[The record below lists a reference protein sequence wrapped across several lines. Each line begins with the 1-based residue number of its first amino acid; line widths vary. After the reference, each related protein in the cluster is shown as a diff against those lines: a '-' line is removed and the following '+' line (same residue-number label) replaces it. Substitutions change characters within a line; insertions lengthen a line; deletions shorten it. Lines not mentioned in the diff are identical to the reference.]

1 MTEDLF
7 AHAGAE
13 AQKAAMPLAARM
25 RPRSLNDFSGHADL
39 VGPGAPLRLALER
52 DEMWSVV
59 LWGSPG
65 TGKTS
70 LARIAAAMTE
80 RRFVELSAVSATVR
94 DVRGVIAQAASDRDL
109 YRKRTL
115 VFLDEIHRF
124 NKAQQ
129 DVLLPAVEDG
139 VIALWG
145 ATTENP
151 YFELNAPLLSRMR
164 VLRLQ
169 PLEAEDLRSIV
180 ERALASPDAL
190 GADAPRFDEGAVEQA
205 VAASGGDARVAL
217 NWIES
222 AAAFASERGLDMV
235 DAEVATQAALT
246 RQVRYDRA
254 ADEHYDTISAFIKSV
269 RGSDPDAALFW
280 LAKMLEGGEAPE
292 FMARRIVILASEDI
306 GNADPQALPLA
317 IAAASAVERLGLPEA
332 RYALAQATIY
342 LAAAPKSNAAGR
354 ALGAAEQAIRRGANL
369 EVPLH
374 LRGAA
379 HPGLAEAHG
388 QSVGYEYPHDHPGNW
403 VAQEYMPGRQRF
415 YDGRGGG
422 GERELW
428 RRVEKRRRGAGT
440 EQRPRPEDPHPN
452 PLPQGEGGRTASK
465 GA

>member
-1 MTEDLF
+1 MTKDLF

-13 AQKAAMPLAARM
+13 ARRAAMPLAARM
-25 RPRSLNDFSGHADL
+25 RPRTLDEFSGHADL
-39 VGPGAPLRLALER
+39 VGPGAPLRMALER

-94 DVRGVIAQAASDRDL
+94 DVRAVIAQAASDRDL
-109 YRKRTL
+109 YRRRTL

-169 PLEAEDLRSIV
+169 PLEAEDLRTIV
-180 ERALASPDAL
+180 QRALDSVNGL
-190 GADAPRFDEGAVEQA
+190 GEDAPRFDDEAVAQA

-222 AAAFASERGLDMV
+222 AAAFARERGLQGVTAD
-235 DAEVATQAALT
+235 VATEAALT

-254 ADEHYDTISAFIKSV
+254 ADEHYDTISAYIKSV

-292 FMARRIVILASEDI
+292 FIARRIVILASEDI
-306 GNADPQALPLA
+306 GNADPHALPLA
-317 IAAASAVERLGLPEA
+317 VAAAGAVERLGLPEA

-354 ALGAAEQAIRRGANL
+354 ALAAAEQAIRHGANL

-388 QSVGYEYPHDHPGNW
+388 QSVGYRYPHDYPGNW
-403 VAQEYMPGRQRF
+403 VAQAYMSGKQRF
-415 YDGRGGG
+415 YDGQGDGE
-422 GERELW
+422 ERELW
-428 RRVEKRRRGAGT
+428 RKVQRRRRGS
-440 EQRPRPEDPHPN
+440 E
-452 PLPQGEGGRTASK
+452 
-465 GA
+465 

>member
-13 AQKAAMPLAARM
+13 ARKAAMPLAARM
-25 RPRSLNDFSGHADL
+25 RPRTLDEFSGHADL
-39 VGPGAPLRLALER
+39 VGPGAPLRMALER

-94 DVRGVIAQAASDRDL
+94 DVRGVIAQAASERDM

-169 PLEAEDLRSIV
+169 PLEAEDLRAIV
-180 ERALASPDAL
+180 ERALDAADGL
-190 GADAPRFDEGAVEQA
+190 GVGAPRFAEEAVEQA

-222 AAAFASERGLDMV
+222 AAAFARERGLDRV
-235 DAEVATQAALT
+235 TADVATAAALT

-254 ADEHYDTISAFIKSV
+254 ADEHYDTISAYIKSV
-269 RGSDPDAALFW
+269 RGSDPDAALLW

-292 FMARRIVILASEDI
+292 FIARRIVILASEDI

-317 IAAASAVERLGLPEA
+317 VAAANAVERLGLPEA

-354 ALGAAEQAIRRGANL
+354 ALGAAEEAIRRGANV

-388 QSVGYEYPHDHPGNW
+388 QSVGYRYPHDYQGNW
-403 VAQEYMPGRQRF
+403 VAQAHMPGRQRF

-422 GERELW
+422 EERALW
-428 RRVEKRRRGAGT
+428 RRVERRRRGA
-440 EQRPRPEDPHPN
+440 
-452 PLPQGEGGRTASK
+452 EGA
-465 GA
+465 

>member
-25 RPRSLNDFSGHADL
+25 RPRSLDDFSGHADL

-80 RRFVELSAVSATVR
+80 RRFVELSAVSATVK

-169 PLEAEDLRSIV
+169 PLEAEDLRAIV
-180 ERALASPDAL
+180 ERALDSADGL
-190 GADAPRFDEGAVEQA
+190 GDGAPRFDEGAVKQA

-222 AAAFASERGLDMV
+222 AAAFATGTRACDRGFRGG
-235 DAEVATQAALT
+235 DAGGA
-246 RQVRYDRA
+246 
-254 ADEHYDTISAFIKSV
+254 
-269 RGSDPDAALFW
+269 DAA
-280 LAKMLEGGEAPE
+280 G
-292 FMARRIVILASEDI
+292 S
-306 GNADPQALPLA
+306 
-317 IAAASAVERLGLPEA
+317 
-332 RYALAQATIY
+332 
-342 LAAAPKSNAAGR
+342 
-354 ALGAAEQAIRRGANL
+354 
-369 EVPLH
+369 
-374 LRGAA
+374 LR
-379 HPGLAEAHG
+379 P
-388 QSVGYEYPHDHPGNW
+388 
-403 VAQEYMPGRQRF
+403 
-415 YDGRGGG
+415 GGG
-422 GERELW
+422 
-428 RRVEKRRRGAGT
+428 
-440 EQRPRPEDPHPN
+440 
-452 PLPQGEGGRTASK
+452 
-465 GA
+465 

>member
-25 RPRSLNDFSGHADL
+25 RPQSLDDFSGHADL
-39 VGPGAPLRLALER
+39 VGPGAPLRMALER

-70 LARIAAAMTE
+70 LARIAAAMTA

-164 VLRLQ
+164 VLRLN
-169 PLEAEDLRSIV
+169 PLESDDLRAII
-180 ERALASPDAL
+180 ERALESSTGL
-190 GADAPRFDEGAVEQA
+190 GADAPRFEESAIEGA

-222 AAAFASERGLDMV
+222 AAAFARERALDSV
-235 DAEVATQAALT
+235 DADVATQAALT

-254 ADEHYDTISAFIKSV
+254 ADEHYDTISAYIKSV

-292 FMARRIVILASEDI
+292 FIARRIVILASEDI

-317 IAAASAVERLGLPEA
+317 VAAASAVERLGLPEA

-354 ALGAAEQAIRRGANL
+354 ALGAAEQAIRRGASV

-388 QSVGYEYPHDHPGNW
+388 QSVGYRYPHDFPGHW
-403 VAQEYMPGRQRF
+403 VAQEHMPGKQRF

-422 GERELW
+422 EERELW
-428 RRVEKRRRGAGT
+428 RRLQQRRT
-440 EQRPRPEDPHPN
+440 PPRESRRDPD
-452 PLPQGEGGRTASK
+452 RA
-465 GA
+465 

>member
-13 AQKAAMPLAARM
+13 ARRAAMPLAARM
-25 RPRSLNDFSGHADL
+25 RPRTLDDFSGHADL
-39 VGPGAPLRLALER
+39 VGPGAPLRMALDR

-94 DVRGVIAQAASDRDL
+94 DVRGVIAQAASERDL

-169 PLEAEDLRSIV
+169 PLEAEDLRAIV
-180 ERALASPDAL
+180 ERALDSADGL
-190 GADAPRFDEGAVEQA
+190 GAEAPRFEESAIEGA

-222 AAAFASERGLDMV
+222 AAAYARERGLDAV
-235 DAEVATQAALT
+235 DADVARQAALT
-246 RQVRYDRA
+246 RQVRYDRS
-254 ADEHYDTISAFIKSV
+254 ADEHYDTISAYIKSV
-269 RGSDPDAALFW
+269 RGSDPDASLFW

-292 FMARRIVILASEDI
+292 FIARRIVILASEDI

-317 IAAASAVERLGLPEA
+317 IAAASAVERLGLPES

-354 ALGAAEQAIRRGANL
+354 ALGAAEQAIRQGANL

-388 QSVGYEYPHDHPGNW
+388 QSVGYRYPHDFPGNW
-403 VAQEYMPGRQRF
+403 VPQQYMSGRQRF

-422 GERELW
+422 EEQELW
-428 RRVEKRRRGAGT
+428 QRLQERRTRPPTAGGDPD
-440 EQRPRPEDPHPN
+440 RP
-452 PLPQGEGGRTASK
+452 
-465 GA
+465 

>member
-13 AQKAAMPLAARM
+13 ARKAAMPLAARM
-25 RPRSLNDFSGHADL
+25 RPRTLDDFSGHADL
-39 VGPGAPLRLALER
+39 VGPGAPLRMALDR

-94 DVRGVIAQAASDRDL
+94 DVRGVIAQAASERDM

-169 PLEAEDLRSIV
+169 PLEPATCGRLLSARWTRRTGS
-180 ERALASPDAL
+180 
-190 GADAPRFDEGAVEQA
+190 APKR
-205 VAASGGDARVAL
+205 
-217 NWIES
+217 
-222 AAAFASERGLDMV
+222 
-235 DAEVATQAALT
+235 
-246 RQVRYDRA
+246 
-254 ADEHYDTISAFIKSV
+254 
-269 RGSDPDAALFW
+269 RGSRR
-280 LAKMLEGGEAPE
+280 APSKAPWRPRAG
-292 FMARRIVILASEDI
+292 MRGWPSI
-306 GNADPQALPLA
+306 GSSPPLPTR
-317 IAAASAVERLGLPEA
+317 ASAGSTRWT
-332 RYALAQATIY
+332 RTW
-342 LAAAPKSNAAGR
+342 
-354 ALGAAEQAIRRGANL
+354 RG
-369 EVPLH
+369 
-374 LRGAA
+374 
-379 HPGLAEAHG
+379 
-388 QSVGYEYPHDHPGNW
+388 
-403 VAQEYMPGRQRF
+403 
-415 YDGRGGG
+415 
-422 GERELW
+422 
-428 RRVEKRRRGAGT
+428 RRR
-440 EQRPRPEDPHPN
+440 
-452 PLPQGEGGRTASK
+452 
-465 GA
+465 

>member
-1 MTEDLF
+1 M
-7 AHAGAE
+7 
-13 AQKAAMPLAARM
+13 
-25 RPRSLNDFSGHADL
+25 
-39 VGPGAPLRLALER
+39 
-52 DEMWSVV
+52 
-59 LWGSPG
+59 
-65 TGKTS
+65 
-70 LARIAAAMTE
+70 
-80 RRFVELSAVSATVR
+80 
-94 DVRGVIAQAASDRDL
+94 
-109 YRKRTL
+109 
-115 VFLDEIHRF
+115 
-124 NKAQQ
+124 
-129 DVLLPAVEDG
+129 
-139 VIALWG
+139 
-145 ATTENP
+145 
-151 YFELNAPLLSRMR
+151 
-164 VLRLQ
+164 
-169 PLEAEDLRSIV
+169 
-180 ERALASPDAL
+180 
-190 GADAPRFDEGAVEQA
+190 
-205 VAASGGDARVAL
+205 
-217 NWIES
+217 
-222 AAAFASERGLDMV
+222 
-235 DAEVATQAALT
+235 ATQAALT

-403 VAQEYMPGRQRF
+403 VAQKYMPGRQRF

-422 GERELW
+422 EERELW
-428 RRVEKRRRGAGT
+428 RRLERRRTRHLHPPAGRLAGRGGALQSRQRRLARAPQLLGRARPGPRCPVHGAGGVVRVST
-440 EQRPRPEDPHPN
+440 GRARPS
-452 PLPQGEGGRTASK
+452 PQPSPSGRGSRRRTGEGRASPEFVGLGEAA
-465 GA
+465 GAGEIGALARSKSFF

>member
-13 AQKAAMPLAARM
+13 ARRAAMPLAARM
-25 RPRSLNDFSGHADL
+25 RPRTLDDFSGHADL
-39 VGPGAPLRLALER
+39 VGPGAPLRVALDR

-94 DVRGVIAQAASDRDL
+94 DVRGVIAQAASERDM

-169 PLEAEDLRSIV
+169 PLEAGDLRAIV
-180 ERALASPDAL
+180 ERALDSADGL
-190 GADAPRFDEGAVEQA
+190 GAEAPRFEESAIEGA

-222 AAAFASERGLDMV
+222 AAAYARERGLDAV
-235 DAEVATQAALT
+235 DADVARQAALT
-246 RQVRYDRA
+246 RQVRYDRS
-254 ADEHYDTISAFIKSV
+254 ADEHYDTISAYIKSV
-269 RGSDPDAALFW
+269 RGSDPDASLFW

-292 FMARRIVILASEDI
+292 FIARRIVILASEDI
-306 GNADPQALPLA
+306 GNADPHALPLA

-354 ALGAAEQAIRRGANL
+354 ALGAAEQAIRQGANL

-379 HPGLAEAHG
+379 HPGLARAHG
-388 QSVGYEYPHDHPGNW
+388 QSVGYRYPHDFRGNW
-403 VAQEYMPGRQRF
+403 VPQQYMPGRQRF

-422 GERELW
+422 EEQELW
-428 RRVEKRRRGAGT
+428 QRLQKRRT
-440 EQRPRPEDPHPN
+440 RPPTVGGDPDRP
-452 PLPQGEGGRTASK
+452 
-465 GA
+465 

>member
-13 AQKAAMPLAARM
+13 ARKAAMPLAARM
-25 RPRSLNDFSGHADL
+25 RPRSLDEFSGHADL

-169 PLEAEDLRSIV
+169 PLESPDLRAII
-180 ERALASPDAL
+180 ERALDSPDAL
-190 GADAPRFDEGAVEQA
+190 GADAPSFDDSAIQGA

-222 AAAFASERGLDMV
+222 AAAFARELGLDAV
-235 DAEVATQAALT
+235 DAVVAREAALT

-254 ADEHYDTISAFIKSV
+254 ADEHYDTISAYIKSV

-280 LAKMLEGGEAPE
+280 LAKMLDGGEAPE
-292 FMARRIVILASEDI
+292 FLARRIVILASEDI

-317 IAAASAVERLGLPEA
+317 VAAASAVERLGLPEA

-379 HPGLAEAHG
+379 HPGLEEAHG

-403 VAQEYMPGRQRF
+403 VAQAYMPGKQRF
-415 YDGRGGG
+415 YDGRGDGE
-422 GERELW
+422 ERELW
-428 RRVEKRRRGAGT
+428 QRVQRRRRGT
-440 EQRPRPEDPHPN
+440 
-452 PLPQGEGGRTASK
+452 GRE
-465 GA
+465 

>member
-13 AQKAAMPLAARM
+13 AQRAAMPLAARM
-25 RPRSLNDFSGHADL
+25 RPQSLDDFSGHADL
-39 VGPGAPLRLALER
+39 VGPGAPLRMALER

-70 LARIAAAMTE
+70 LARIAAAMTS

-164 VLRLQ
+164 VLRLN
-169 PLEAEDLRSIV
+169 PLESDDLRAII
-180 ERALASPDAL
+180 ERALESSAGL
-190 GADAPRFDEGAVEQA
+190 GTDAPRFEESAIEGA

-222 AAAFASERGLDMV
+222 AAAFARERALDSV

-254 ADEHYDTISAFIKSV
+254 ADEHYDTISAYIKSV

-292 FMARRIVILASEDI
+292 FIARRIVILASEDI

-317 IAAASAVERLGLPEA
+317 VAAASAAERLGLPEA

-354 ALGAAEQAIRRGANL
+354 ALGAAEQAIRRGASV

-388 QSVGYEYPHDHPGNW
+388 QSVGYRYPHDFPGNW
-403 VAQEYMPGRQRF
+403 VAQEHMPGTQRF

-422 GERELW
+422 EERELW
-428 RRVEKRRRGAGT
+428 RRLQKRRT
-440 EQRPRPEDPHPN
+440 PPRETRRDP
-452 PLPQGEGGRTASK
+452 GRA
-465 GA
+465 

>member
-25 RPRSLNDFSGHADL
+25 RPQSLDDFSGHADL
-39 VGPGAPLRLALER
+39 VGPGAPLRMALER

-70 LARIAAAMTE
+70 LARIAAAMTA

-164 VLRLQ
+164 VLRLN
-169 PLEAEDLRSIV
+169 PLESDDLRAII
-180 ERALASPDAL
+180 ERALESSTGL
-190 GADAPRFDEGAVEQA
+190 GADAPRFEESAIEGA

-222 AAAFASERGLDMV
+222 AAAFARERALDSV
-235 DAEVATQAALT
+235 DADVATQAALT

-254 ADEHYDTISAFIKSV
+254 ADEHYDTISAYIKSV

-280 LAKMLEGGEAPE
+280 LAKMLEGGEAAE
-292 FMARRIVILASEDI
+292 FIARRIVILASEDI

-317 IAAASAVERLGLPEA
+317 VAAASAVERLGLPEA

-354 ALGAAEQAIRRGANL
+354 ALGAAEQAIRRGASV

-388 QSVGYEYPHDHPGNW
+388 QSVGYRYPHDFPGHW
-403 VAQEYMPGRQRF
+403 VAQEYMPGKQRF

-422 GERELW
+422 EERELW
-428 RRVEKRRRGAGT
+428 RRLQKRRT
-440 EQRPRPEDPHPN
+440 PPRESRRDPD
-452 PLPQGEGGRTASK
+452 RA
-465 GA
+465 

>member
-1 MTEDLF
+1 MTKDLF

-25 RPRSLNDFSGHADL
+25 RPQSLDDFSGHADL
-39 VGPGAPLRLALER
+39 VGPGAPLRMALER

-70 LARIAAAMTE
+70 LARIAAAMTS

-164 VLRLQ
+164 VLRLN
-169 PLEAEDLRSIV
+169 PLESDDLRAII
-180 ERALASPDAL
+180 ERALESSTGL
-190 GADAPRFDEGAVEQA
+190 GAEAPRFEESAIEGA

-222 AAAFASERGLDMV
+222 AAAFARERALDSV

-254 ADEHYDTISAFIKSV
+254 ADEHYDTISAYIKSV

-280 LAKMLEGGEAPE
+280 LAKMLEGGEAAE
-292 FMARRIVILASEDI
+292 FIARRIVILASEDI

-317 IAAASAVERLGLPEA
+317 LAAAGAVERLGLPEA

-354 ALGAAEQAIRRGANL
+354 ALGAAEQAIRRGASV

-388 QSVGYEYPHDHPGNW
+388 QSVGYRYPHDFPGHW
-403 VAQEYMPGRQRF
+403 VAQEHMPGKQRF

-422 GERELW
+422 EERELW
-428 RRVEKRRRGAGT
+428 RRLQKRRT
-440 EQRPRPEDPHPN
+440 PPRESRRDPD
-452 PLPQGEGGRTASK
+452 RA
-465 GA
+465 

>member
-25 RPRSLNDFSGHADL
+25 RPQSLDDFSGHADL
-39 VGPGAPLRLALER
+39 VGPGAPLRMALER

-70 LARIAAAMTE
+70 LARIAAAMTA

-164 VLRLQ
+164 VLRLN
-169 PLEAEDLRSIV
+169 PLESDDLRAII
-180 ERALASPDAL
+180 ERALESSAGL
-190 GADAPRFDEGAVEQA
+190 GADAPRFEESAIEGA

-222 AAAFASERGLDMV
+222 AAAFARERTLGSV
-235 DAEVATQAALT
+235 DADVATQAALT

-254 ADEHYDTISAFIKSV
+254 ADEHYDTISAYIKSV

-280 LAKMLEGGEAPE
+280 LAKMLEGGEAAE
-292 FMARRIVILASEDI
+292 FIARRIVILASEDI
-306 GNADPQALPLA
+306 GNADPHALPLVV
-317 IAAASAVERLGLPEA
+317 AAAGAVERLGLPEA

-354 ALGAAEQAIRRGANL
+354 ALGAAEQAIRRGASV

-388 QSVGYEYPHDHPGNW
+388 QSVGYRYPHDFPGHW
-403 VAQEYMPGRQRF
+403 VAQEYMPGKQRF

-422 GERELW
+422 EERELW
-428 RRVEKRRRGAGT
+428 RRLQKRRT
-440 EQRPRPEDPHPN
+440 PPRESRRDPD
-452 PLPQGEGGRTASK
+452 RA
-465 GA
+465 

>member
-1 MTEDLF
+1 MTKDLF
-7 AHAGAE
+7 ANAGAA
-13 AQKAAMPLAARM
+13 AQAAAMPLAARM
-25 RPRSLNDFSGHADL
+25 RPRSLDEFSGHDDL
-39 VGPGAPLRLALER
+39 VGPGAPLRMALER

-80 RRFVELSAVSATVR
+80 RQFVELSAVSATVR
-94 DVRGVIAQAASDRDL
+94 DVRGVIAQAASERDM

-169 PLEAEDLRSIV
+169 PLEAEDLRAIV
-180 ERALASPDAL
+180 ERALDSADGL
-190 GADAPRFDEGAVEQA
+190 GPDAPRFAEEAVAQA

-222 AAAFASERGLDMV
+222 AAAFARERGV
-235 DAEVATQAALT
+235 DRVTVDVATEAALT

-254 ADEHYDTISAFIKSV
+254 ADEHYDTISAYIKSV
-269 RGSDPDAALFW
+269 RGSDPDASLFW

-292 FMARRIVILASEDI
+292 FIARRIVILASEDI

-317 IAAASAVERLGLPEA
+317 VAAASAVERLGLPEA

-354 ALGAAEQAIRRGANL
+354 ALGAAEQAIRQGANVD
-369 EVPLH
+369 VPLH

-388 QSVGYEYPHDHPGNW
+388 QSVGYRYPHDFAGSW
-403 VAQEYMPGRQRF
+403 VAQAYMPGQQRF

-422 GERELW
+422 QEGELW
-428 RRVEKRRRGAGT
+428 RRSQERRTRPPTAGSDPD
-440 EQRPRPEDPHPN
+440 RP
-452 PLPQGEGGRTASK
+452 
-465 GA
+465 

>member
-1 MTEDLF
+1 MTKDLF
-7 AHAGAE
+7 AHAGARE
-13 AQKAAMPLAARM
+13 QAAAMPLAARM
-25 RPRSLNDFSGHADL
+25 RPRRLDEFSGHADL
-39 VGPGAPLRLALER
+39 VGPGAPLRMALER

-94 DVRGVIAQAASDRDL
+94 DVRGVIAQAASERDM

-169 PLEAEDLRSIV
+169 PLEAGDLRAIV
-180 ERALASPDAL
+180 RRALDSEDGL
-190 GADAPRFDEGAVEQA
+190 GENAPRFDDEAVEQA

-222 AAAFASERGLDMV
+222 ATAFARERGLDCV
-235 DAEVATQAALT
+235 TAGVATEAALT

-254 ADEHYDTISAFIKSV
+254 ADEHYDTISAYIKSV

-292 FMARRIVILASEDI
+292 FMARRVVILASEDI
-306 GNADPQALPLA
+306 GNADPHALPLA

-379 HPGLAEAHG
+379 HPGLARAHG
-388 QSVGYEYPHDHPGNW
+388 QSVGYRNPHDFRGNW
-403 VAQEYMPGRQRF
+403 VPQQYMPGRQRF

-422 GERELW
+422 EERELW
-428 RRVEKRRRGAGT
+428 QRLQKRGA
-440 EQRPRPEDPHPN
+440 RPPTAGSDPD
-452 PLPQGEGGRTASK
+452 LP
-465 GA
+465 

>member
-7 AHAGAE
+7 THAGARE
-13 AQKAAMPLAARM
+13 AAAAMPLAARM
-25 RPRSLNDFSGHADL
+25 RPRSLDEFSGHADL
-39 VGPGAPLRLALER
+39 VGPGAPLRMALER

-80 RRFVELSAVSATVR
+80 RRFVELSAVSATVK

-169 PLEAEDLRSIV
+169 PLEAGDLRAIV
-180 ERALASPDAL
+180 ERALDSADGL
-190 GADAPRFDEGAVEQA
+190 GAEAPRFEESAIEGA

-222 AAAFASERGLDMV
+222 AAAYARERGLDAV
-235 DAEVATQAALT
+235 DADVARQAALT
-246 RQVRYDRA
+246 RQVRYDRS
-254 ADEHYDTISAFIKSV
+254 ADEHYDTISAYIKSV
-269 RGSDPDAALFW
+269 RGSDPDASLFW

-292 FMARRIVILASEDI
+292 FIARRIVILASEDI

-388 QSVGYEYPHDHPGNW
+388 QSVGYQYPHDFPDNW
-403 VAQEYMPGRQRF
+403 VPQQYMPGRQRF

-422 GERELW
+422 EEREMWQRLQE
-428 RRVEKRRRGAGT
+428 RRARPPTAGGDPD
-440 EQRPRPEDPHPN
+440 RP
-452 PLPQGEGGRTASK
+452 
-465 GA
+465 

>member
-7 AHAGAE
+7 AHAGAKV
-13 AQKAAMPLAARM
+13 QAAEMPLAARM
-25 RPRSLNDFSGHADL
+25 RPRSLDEFSGHADL
-39 VGPGAPLRLALER
+39 VGPSAPLRIALER

-70 LARIAAAMTE
+70 LARIAASMTE

-129 DVLLPAVEDG
+129 DVLLPAVENG

-169 PLEAEDLRSIV
+169 PLEAEDLRAIV
-180 ERALASPDAL
+180 ERALDSADAL
-190 GADAPRFDEGAVEQA
+190 GTDAPQFEESSIEQA

-222 AAAFASERGLDMV
+222 AAAYARERGLATV
-235 DAEVATQAALT
+235 DAAVATQAALT

-292 FMARRIVILASEDI
+292 FIARRIVILASEDI

-342 LAAAPKSNAAGR
+342 LAVAPKSNAAGR
-354 ALGAAEQAIRRGANL
+354 ALGAAEQAIRRGANV

-388 QSVGYEYPHDHPGNW
+388 QSVGYRYPHDHPGSW
-403 VAQEYMPGRQRF
+403 VAQEYMPRKQRF

-422 GERELW
+422 EEQELW
-428 RRVEKRRRGAGT
+428 RRLHKRRTSGSTAHRDRD
-440 EQRPRPEDPHPN
+440 RP
-452 PLPQGEGGRTASK
+452 
-465 GA
+465 

>member
-25 RPRSLNDFSGHADL
+25 RPRSLDDFSGHADL

-80 RRFVELSAVSATVR
+80 RRFVELSAVSATVK

-169 PLEAEDLRSIV
+169 PLEAEDLRAIV
-180 ERALASPDAL
+180 ERALDSADGL
-190 GADAPRFDEGAVEQA
+190 GDGAPSFDEGAVKQA

-222 AAAFASERGLDMV
+222 AAAFARERGLDTV

-354 ALGAAEQAIRRGANL
+354 ALGAAEQAIRRGVSL

-388 QSVGYEYPHDHPGNW
+388 QSVGYEYPHDYPGNW
-403 VAQEYMPGRQRF
+403 VAQKYMPGRQRF

-422 GERELW
+422 EERELW
-428 RRVEKRRRGAGT
+428 RRLERRRRG
-440 EQRPRPEDPHPN
+440 E
-452 PLPQGEGGRTASK
+452 
-465 GA
+465 

>member
-25 RPRSLNDFSGHADL
+25 RPQSLDHFSGHADL
-39 VGPGAPLRLALER
+39 VGPGAPLRMALER

-70 LARIAAAMTE
+70 LARIAAAMTA

-164 VLRLQ
+164 VLRLN
-169 PLEAEDLRSIV
+169 PLESDDLRTII
-180 ERALASPDAL
+180 ERALESSAGL
-190 GADAPRFDEGAVEQA
+190 GADAPRFEESAIEGA

-222 AAAFASERGLDMV
+222 AAAFARERTLDSV

-254 ADEHYDTISAFIKSV
+254 ADEHYDTISAYIKSV

-280 LAKMLEGGEAPE
+280 LAKMLEGGEAAE
-292 FMARRIVILASEDI
+292 FIARRIVILASEDI
-306 GNADPQALPLA
+306 GNADPQALPLVV
-317 IAAASAVERLGLPEA
+317 AAASAVERLGLPEA

-354 ALGAAEQAIRRGANL
+354 ALGAAEQAIRRGASVD
-369 EVPLH
+369 VPLH

-388 QSVGYEYPHDHPGNW
+388 QSVGYRYPHDFPGHW
-403 VAQEYMPGRQRF
+403 VAQEYMPGKQRF

-422 GERELW
+422 EERELW
-428 RRVEKRRRGAGT
+428 RRLQKRRT
-440 EQRPRPEDPHPN
+440 PPRESRRDPD
-452 PLPQGEGGRTASK
+452 RA
-465 GA
+465 

>member
-7 AHAGAE
+7 AHAGARDQ
-13 AQKAAMPLAARM
+13 AAAMPLAARM
-25 RPRSLNDFSGHADL
+25 RPRSLDAFSGHADL
-39 VGPGAPLRLALER
+39 VGPGAPLRMALER

-94 DVRGVIAQAASDRDL
+94 DVRGVIAQAASERDM

-169 PLEAEDLRSIV
+169 PLEAEDLRAIV
-180 ERALASPDAL
+180 ERALDSADGL
-190 GADAPRFDEGAVEQA
+190 GADAPGFAAEAVEQA

-222 AAAFASERGLDMV
+222 AAAFARERGLDRV
-235 DAEVATQAALT
+235 TADVATEAALT

-254 ADEHYDTISAFIKSV
+254 ADEHYDTISAYIKSV

-292 FMARRIVILASEDI
+292 FIARRIVILASEDI

-317 IAAASAVERLGLPEA
+317 WRRPARWNGWGCRKRAMRWRRRRSTWRRRQKATRRAGRWGRRNRRFVGAQTWRCRCTCGGRRIRGWRRRMGRAWGTGTRMTTRGTGWRRRTCRGSRGFTTGGVAVRKGSCGGEA
-332 RYALAQATIY
+332 KS
-342 LAAAPKSNAAGR
+342 AAPDHLQPVVTRIGPSAR
-354 ALGAAEQAIRRGANL
+354 AR
-369 EVPLH
+369 
-374 LRGAA
+374 
-379 HPGLAEAHG
+379 
-388 QSVGYEYPHDHPGNW
+388 
-403 VAQEYMPGRQRF
+403 
-415 YDGRGGG
+415 DG
-422 GERELW
+422 
-428 RRVEKRRRGAGT
+428 
-440 EQRPRPEDPHPN
+440 
-452 PLPQGEGGRTASK
+452 
-465 GA
+465 

>member
-7 AHAGAE
+7 AHAGAQ
-13 AQKAAMPLAARM
+13 ARAAAMPLAARM
-25 RPRSLNDFSGHADL
+25 RPRSLDDFSGHADL
-39 VGPGAPLRLALER
+39 VGSGAPLRLALER

-80 RRFVELSAVSATVR
+80 RRFVELSAVSATVK
-94 DVRGVIAQAASDRDL
+94 DVRGVIAQAASDRNL
-109 YRKRTL
+109 YAKRTL

-169 PLEAEDLRSIV
+169 PLEAEDLRSII
-180 ERALASPDAL
+180 ERALTSPEAL
-190 GADAPRFDEGAVEQA
+190 GAHAPRFDESAIDGA

-222 AAAFASERGLDMV
+222 AAAFARERGLETVNAD
-235 DAEVATQAALT
+235 VARQAALT

-254 ADEHYDTISAFIKSV
+254 ADEHYDTISAYIKSV

-317 IAAASAVERLGLPEA
+317 VAAASAVERLGLPEA

-388 QSVGYEYPHDHPGNW
+388 QSVGYEYPHDYPGQW

-422 GERELW
+422 EEGELW
-428 RRVEKRRRGAGT
+428 QRLERRRRGA
-440 EQRPRPEDPHPN
+440 EPE
-452 PLPQGEGGRTASK
+452 
-465 GA
+465 

>member
-13 AQKAAMPLAARM
+13 AQRAAMPLAARM
-25 RPRSLNDFSGHADL
+25 RPQSLDDFSGHADL
-39 VGPGAPLRLALER
+39 VGPGAPLRMALER

-70 LARIAAAMTE
+70 LARIAAAMTS

-164 VLRLQ
+164 VLRLN
-169 PLEAEDLRSIV
+169 PLESDDLRAII
-180 ERALASPDAL
+180 ERALESSAGL
-190 GADAPRFDEGAVEQA
+190 GADAPRFEESAIEGA

-222 AAAFASERGLDMV
+222 AAAFARERALDSV

-254 ADEHYDTISAFIKSV
+254 ADEHYDTISAYIKSV

-292 FMARRIVILASEDI
+292 FIARRIVILASEDI

-317 IAAASAVERLGLPEA
+317 VAAASAAERLGLPEA

-354 ALGAAEQAIRRGANL
+354 ALGAAEQAIRRGASV

-388 QSVGYEYPHDHPGNW
+388 QSVGYRYPHDFPGNW
-403 VAQEYMPGRQRF
+403 VAQEHMPGTQRF

-422 GERELW
+422 EERELW
-428 RRVEKRRRGAGT
+428 RRLQKRRAP
-440 EQRPRPEDPHPN
+440 PRETRRDP
-452 PLPQGEGGRTASK
+452 GRA
-465 GA
+465 

>member
-7 AHAGAE
+7 AHAGAQ
-13 AQKAAMPLAARM
+13 ARAAAMPLAARM
-25 RPRSLNDFSGHADL
+25 RPRSLDDFSGHADL
-39 VGPGAPLRLALER
+39 VGSGAPLRLALER

-80 RRFVELSAVSATVR
+80 RRFVELSAVSATVK
-94 DVRGVIAQAASDRDL
+94 DVRGVIAQAASDRNL
-109 YRKRTL
+109 YAKRTL

-169 PLEAEDLRSIV
+169 PLEAEDLRSII
-180 ERALASPDAL
+180 ERALTSPEAL
-190 GADAPRFDEGAVEQA
+190 GAHAPRFDESAIDGA

-222 AAAFASERGLDMV
+222 AAAFARERGLETVNAD
-235 DAEVATQAALT
+235 VARQAALT

-254 ADEHYDTISAFIKSV
+254 ADEHYDTISAYIKSV

-317 IAAASAVERLGLPEA
+317 VAAASAVERLGLPEA

-388 QSVGYEYPHDHPGNW
+388 QSVGYEYPHDYPGHW

-422 GERELW
+422 EERELW
-428 RRVEKRRRGAGT
+428 QRLERRRRGA
-440 EQRPRPEDPHPN
+440 EPE
-452 PLPQGEGGRTASK
+452 
-465 GA
+465 

>member
-1 MTEDLF
+1 M
-7 AHAGAE
+7 
-13 AQKAAMPLAARM
+13 
-25 RPRSLNDFSGHADL
+25 
-39 VGPGAPLRLALER
+39 
-52 DEMWSVV
+52 
-59 LWGSPG
+59 
-65 TGKTS
+65 
-70 LARIAAAMTE
+70 
-80 RRFVELSAVSATVR
+80 
-94 DVRGVIAQAASDRDL
+94 
-109 YRKRTL
+109 
-115 VFLDEIHRF
+115 
-124 NKAQQ
+124 
-129 DVLLPAVEDG
+129 
-139 VIALWG
+139 
-145 ATTENP
+145 
-151 YFELNAPLLSRMR
+151 
-164 VLRLQ
+164 
-169 PLEAEDLRSIV
+169 
-180 ERALASPDAL
+180 
-190 GADAPRFDEGAVEQA
+190 
-205 VAASGGDARVAL
+205 
-217 NWIES
+217 
-222 AAAFASERGLDMV
+222 
-235 DAEVATQAALT
+235 ATQAALT

-403 VAQEYMPGRQRF
+403 VAQKYMPGRQRF

-422 GERELW
+422 EERELW
-428 RRVEKRRRGAGT
+428 RRLERRRRGA
-440 EQRPRPEDPHPN
+440 ERE
-452 PLPQGEGGRTASK
+452 
-465 GA
+465 

>member
-7 AHAGAE
+7 AHASAE

-25 RPRSLNDFSGHADL
+25 RPQSLDDFSGHADL
-39 VGPGAPLRLALER
+39 VGPGAPLRMALER

-70 LARIAAAMTE
+70 LARIAAAMTS

-164 VLRLQ
+164 VLRLN
-169 PLEAEDLRSIV
+169 PLESDDLRAII
-180 ERALASPDAL
+180 ERALESSDGL
-190 GADAPRFDEGAVEQA
+190 GADAPRFEESAIEGA

-222 AAAFASERGLDMV
+222 AAAFARERALDSV

-254 ADEHYDTISAFIKSV
+254 ADEHYDTISAYIKSV

-292 FMARRIVILASEDI
+292 FIARRIVILASEDI

-317 IAAASAVERLGLPEA
+317 VAAASAVERLGLPEA

-354 ALGAAEQAIRRGANL
+354 ALGAAEQAIRRGASV

-388 QSVGYEYPHDHPGNW
+388 QSVGYRYPHDFPGNW
-403 VAQEYMPGRQRF
+403 VAQEHMPGKQRF

-422 GERELW
+422 EERELW
-428 RRVEKRRRGAGT
+428 RRLQKRRT
-440 EQRPRPEDPHPN
+440 PPRECRRDPD
-452 PLPQGEGGRTASK
+452 RA
-465 GA
+465 

>member
-1 MTEDLF
+1 MTKDLF

-25 RPRSLNDFSGHADL
+25 RPQSLDDFSGHADL
-39 VGPGAPLRLALER
+39 VGPGAPLRMALER

-70 LARIAAAMTE
+70 LARIAAAMTA

-164 VLRLQ
+164 VLRLN
-169 PLEAEDLRSIV
+169 PLESDDLRAII
-180 ERALASPDAL
+180 ERALESSTGL
-190 GADAPRFDEGAVEQA
+190 GAEAPRFEESAIEGA

-222 AAAFASERGLDMV
+222 AAAFARERALDSV

-254 ADEHYDTISAFIKSV
+254 ADEHYDTISAYIKSV

-292 FMARRIVILASEDI
+292 FIARRIVILASEDI

-317 IAAASAVERLGLPEA
+317 VAAASAVERLGLPEA

-354 ALGAAEQAIRRGANL
+354 ALGAAEQAIRRGASV

-388 QSVGYEYPHDHPGNW
+388 QSVGYRYPHDFPGHW
-403 VAQEYMPGRQRF
+403 VAQEYMPGKQRF

-422 GERELW
+422 EERELW
-428 RRVEKRRRGAGT
+428 RRLQKRRT
-440 EQRPRPEDPHPN
+440 PPRESRRDPD
-452 PLPQGEGGRTASK
+452 RA
-465 GA
+465 

>member
-25 RPRSLNDFSGHADL
+25 RPRSLDDFSGHADL

-80 RRFVELSAVSATVR
+80 RRFVELSAVSATVQ

-169 PLEAEDLRSIV
+169 PLEAEDLRAIV
-180 ERALASPDAL
+180 ERALDSADGL
-190 GADAPRFDEGAVEQA
+190 GDGAPRFDEGAVKQA

-222 AAAFASERGLDMV
+222 AAAFARERGLATV
-235 DAEVATQAALT
+235 DSEVATQAALT

-280 LAKMLEGGEAPE
+280 LAKML
-292 FMARRIVILASEDI
+292 
-306 GNADPQALPLA
+306 
-317 IAAASAVERLGLPEA
+317 
-332 RYALAQATIY
+332 
-342 LAAAPKSNAAGR
+342 
-354 ALGAAEQAIRRGANL
+354 
-369 EVPLH
+369 
-374 LRGAA
+374 
-379 HPGLAEAHG
+379 
-388 QSVGYEYPHDHPGNW
+388 
-403 VAQEYMPGRQRF
+403 
-415 YDGRGGG
+415 
-422 GERELW
+422 
-428 RRVEKRRRGAGT
+428 
-440 EQRPRPEDPHPN
+440 
-452 PLPQGEGGRTASK
+452 
-465 GA
+465 

>member
-7 AHAGAE
+7 AHAGARE
-13 AQKAAMPLAARM
+13 QAAAMPLAARM
-25 RPRSLNDFSGHADL
+25 RPRSLDEFSGHDDL
-39 VGPGAPLRLALER
+39 VGAGAPLRMALER

-70 LARIAAAMTE
+70 LARIAASMTK

-94 DVRGVIAQAASDRDL
+94 DVRGVIAQAANDRDL
-109 YRKRTL
+109 YAKRTL

-169 PLEAEDLRSIV
+169 PLEAEDLRAIID
-180 ERALASPDAL
+180 RALDLPEAL
-190 GADAPRFDEGAVEQA
+190 GADAPSFDESAIEQA
-205 VAASGGDARVAL
+205 VGASGGDARVAL

-222 AAAFASERGLDMV
+222 ASAFARERGLDAV

-254 ADEHYDTISAFIKSV
+254 ADEHYDTISAYIKSV

-292 FMARRIVILASEDI
+292 FIARRIVILASEDI

-332 RYALAQATIY
+332 RYALSQATIY

-354 ALGAAEQAIRRGANL
+354 ALGAAEAAIRRGANL

-388 QSVGYEYPHDHPGNW
+388 QSVGYRYPHDFPGNF
-403 VAQEYMPGRQRF
+403 VEQQHRPSHQRF

-422 GERELW
+422 EEKALW
-428 RRVEKRRRGAGT
+428 QRLQHRRTPPPSAH
-440 EQRPRPEDPHPN
+440 QD
-452 PLPQGEGGRTASK
+452 
-465 GA
+465 